1 MFDAIICGVR
11 TETDTVQGTTVVE
24 VTLVSVRCT
33 PQQDNKK
40 IAKGKPAPDIFL
52 VAAEAI
58 GIAPEHCLA
67 FEDSVAGTQS
77 ARAAGMTVVTVPDH
91 RLDVSLFKDAH
102 LILKSLT
109 DFDASQVQFAQDLAE

>member
-1 MFDAIICGVR
+1 M
-11 TETDTVQGTTVVE
+11 
-24 VTLVSVRCT
+24 
-33 PQQDNKK
+33 
-40 IAKGKPAPDIFL
+40 